1 MMIKDGVDHVS
12 VEGASNLPYAIP
24 NLTVDLHTP
33 TDIPVPVL
41 WWRSVG
47 SSHTAYSTEVF
58 LDQVAAAM
66 GKDPVALR
74 LELLGEHPRHAGVLK
89 LAAEKANWGSRSR
102 PPPASVVAAVSRC
115 MNPSIP
121 SSRRWPK

>member
-74 LELLGEHPRHAGVLK
+74 LELLASIRAMPACSSWRPRKRTGER
-89 LAAEKANWGSRSR
+89 RSR
-102 PPPASVVAAVSRC
+102 PPPASVVAAASRC
-115 MNPSIP
+115 MNPSTP
-121 SSRRWPK
+121 SSPRWPK